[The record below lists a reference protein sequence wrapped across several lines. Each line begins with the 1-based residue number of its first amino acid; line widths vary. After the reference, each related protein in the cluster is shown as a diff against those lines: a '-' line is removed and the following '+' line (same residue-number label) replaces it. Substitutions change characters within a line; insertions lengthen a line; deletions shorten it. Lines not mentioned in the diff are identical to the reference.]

1 MTKLTLSLTLAILL
15 SSPTPAYADN
25 ALASPNHKSEQDII
39 HFLNRAGFGARPGE
53 IERVQQMGLSRYLDQ
68 QLKPNTLPE
77 PDSVKQA
84 ILCDAL
90 DKSCIELFQKYGR
103 ANFKAGKNASEA
115 EKKAAKKEVRQNF
128 RQIYEQ
134 TATARLV
141 RAVDSPRQLQ
151 ETLVDFWFNHFN
163 IYHKKGLDNVWIGAY
178 EEQAIRPY
186 ALGRFRDLLGA
197 TAHHPAMLFYLDNW
211 QNTKA
216 GQPQPALLNKL
227 AGQTTSPPA
236 AKSKFKGINENYAR
250 ELMELHT
257 LGVDG
262 GYTQTDVQELARVL
276 TGLGIPARGG
286 GGGQG
291 GLARRQRPLLGPGV
305 MTPRAMA
312 RRAGARITE
321 YGGGLIGLG
330 PDGNGSKS
338 VGEFGAYF
346 DANRHDFGSKNVLGH
361 RIAGS
366 GEKEIEQ
373 VLDILAKHPSTAK
386 HICYQLAQ
394 YYLADEPPASLV
406 SKMSDTYLKQDG
418 RIDKILETMFNSNEF
433 WDPRYINA
441 KFKSP
446 YRFIISAL
454 RNTDSHLTDPTATAG
469 YLRQA
474 GMPLYGCLT
483 PDGYKNTQDAW
494 LNPDALLNR
503 INIAATIGAGRY
515 PGVTTGNITAES
527 LADTFATRLSDQTSA
542 TVKKTPANQRVG
554 LLLGSPEFM
563 KY

>member
-1 MTKLTLSLTLAILL
+1 MTKITLSLTMALLL
-15 SSPTPAYADN
+15 SSPLPVYADN
-25 ALASPNHKSEQDII
+25 ALANRKSEQDVM

-53 IERVQQMGLSRYLDQ
+53 VERVQQMGLARYLDQ
-68 QLKPNTLPE
+68 QLKPNTLAE

-84 ILCDAL
+84 ATCDAL

-141 RAVDSPRQLQ
+141 RAIDSPRQLQ
-151 ETLVDFWFNHFN
+151 ESLVDFWFNHFN
-163 IYHKKGLDNVWIGAY
+163 IYHKKGLDNIWIGAY
-178 EEQAIRPY
+178 EEQAIRPHV
-186 ALGRFRDLLGA
+186 LGRFRDLLGA
-197 TAHHPAMLFYLDNW
+197 TAHHPGMLFYLDNW

-216 GQPQPALLNKL
+216 GQTQPAWQNNLN
-227 AGQTTSPPA
+227 GQAPSPQA

-286 GGGQG
+286 GGGQARA
-291 GLARRQRPLLGPGV
+291 ARRQRPLLGSGV

-330 PDGNGSKS
+330 ADGNGSKPT
-338 VGEFGAYF
+338 GDFGAYF
-346 DANRHDFGSKNVLGH
+346 DANRHDFGNKTVLGQ

-366 GEKEIEQ
+366 GLGEIEQ

-386 HICYQLAQ
+386 HISYQLAQ
-394 YYLADEPPASLV
+394 YYLADEPPATLV
-406 SKMSDTYLKQDG
+406 SKMTDTYLKQDG
-418 RIDKILETMFNSNEF
+418 RIDKVVETMFNSNEF
-433 WDPRYINA
+433 WDPRYANA

-446 YRFIISAL
+446 YRFIVTAL

-469 YLRQA
+469 YLKQA

-483 PDGYKNTQDAW
+483 PDGYKNTQEAW

-503 INIAATIGAGRY
+503 INIAATIGTGRY
-515 PGVTTGNITAES
+515 PGVTTGNITADTF
-527 LADTFATRLSDQTSA
+527 ADTFAVKLSDQTTA
-542 TVKKTPANQRVG
+542 TVQKTPANQRVG
-554 LLLGSPEFM
+554 LLMGSPEFM